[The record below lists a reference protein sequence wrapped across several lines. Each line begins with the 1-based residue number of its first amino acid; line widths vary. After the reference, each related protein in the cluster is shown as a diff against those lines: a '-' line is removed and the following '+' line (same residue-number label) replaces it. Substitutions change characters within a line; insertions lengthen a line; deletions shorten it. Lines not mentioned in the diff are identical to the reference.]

1 MKFSMFFLRRN
12 VNQKPPSC
20 CIPQPHKHLHHSPS
34 RETQTPPPK
43 KNSPAAIK
51 TARLDIRKDTEV
63 PAPFVSQYRRSL
75 DSFLQGVFDIGID
88 S

>member
-1 MKFSMFFLRRN
+1 MRDLSALYDSRDLSHEFMT
-12 VNQKPPSC
+12 
-20 CIPQPHKHLHHSPS
+20 IP
-34 RETQTPPPK
+34 
-43 KNSPAAIK
+43 
-51 TARLDIRKDTEV
+51 EV

>member
-1 MKFSMFFLRRN
+1 MLQNLMYTTTLTSFTFKRSTN
-12 VNQKPPSC
+12 SPP
-20 CIPQPHKHLHHSPS
+20 
-34 RETQTPPPK
+34 